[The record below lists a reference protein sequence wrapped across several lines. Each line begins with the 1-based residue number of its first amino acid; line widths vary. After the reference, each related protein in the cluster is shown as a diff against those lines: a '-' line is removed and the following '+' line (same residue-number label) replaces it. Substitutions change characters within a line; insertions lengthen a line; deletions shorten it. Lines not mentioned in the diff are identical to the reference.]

1 MRVLEQHTGM
11 TAHQTLLLEML
22 KDIDIVCKRRRISY
36 QLFAGTA
43 LGAVRHHGFIP
54 WDDDVD
60 IIMSRSEYERF
71 FKEAAKDFD
80 ETLYFAQQE
89 HSAHWP
95 MPYSKL
101 RRNNTTC
108 IEKYYPK
115 DLKTHQGVYV
125 DIFPCDNLS
134 DCTLMR
140 KIQFCV
146 SKIIIAK
153 SLYARG
159 YAAAYAAFFASLCTL
174 GINSVIVKN
183 FVDHPDQQGETIGTT
198 LLLRAIS
205 SLLSALA
212 IIGIVSVVDRGERL
226 TIVVV
231 ALYSIGLIFQVFDT
245 LNYWFQ
251 ARLQSK
257 YSAIAELVS
266 YAAMS
271 VYKII
276 LLALGKS
283 VEWFAVAS
291 ALDYIVLA
299 VFLLIAYFKNGGT
312 RFRYSLEKAKE
323 LLQSSGS
330 FIIAGLMVSIY
341 ACTDKLMLKQMLGA
355 DAVGH
360 YSLASTVSVS
370 WAFILSAIIDS
381 LYPEIVQS
389 FQKDRLRYERKNRQ
403 LYAIVFYVSLFVSAM
418 ICLVAKPFILIL
430 YGENYLPA
438 VGPLRIVVWY
448 TAFSY
453 LGVARNAW
461 MVCENRQ
468 KYLKYLYVSAAA
480 LNVVL
485 NLALIPSWGASGA
498 AAASLITQASTT
510 VILPAIIRPLR
521 PNCRLMLDAVLFRGI
536 FPKKNESTARRNWR

>member
-1 MRVLEQHTGM
+1 MKI
-11 TAHQTLLLEML
+11 LLQSLRKNKVVKNAGWIIGGKVANKL
-22 KDIDIVCKRRRISY
+22 LAFVVGI
-36 QLFAGTA
+36 FAA
-43 LGAVRHHGFIP
+43 RYLGPSNYGLI
-54 WDDDVD
+54 
-60 IIMSRSEYERF
+60 
-71 FKEAAKDFD
+71 
-80 ETLYFAQQE
+80 
-89 HSAHWP
+89 
-95 MPYSKL
+95 
-101 RRNNTTC
+101 N
-108 IEKYYPK
+108 
-115 DLKTHQGVYV
+115 
-125 DIFPCDNLS
+125 
-134 DCTLMR
+134 
-140 KIQFCV
+140 
-146 SKIIIAK
+146 
-153 SLYARG
+153 

-485 NLALIPSWGASGA
+485 NLALIPSWL
-498 AAASLITQASTT
+498 SLIH
-510 VILPAIIRPLR
+510 I
-521 PNCRLMLDAVLFRGI
+521 
-536 FPKKNESTARRNWR
+536 